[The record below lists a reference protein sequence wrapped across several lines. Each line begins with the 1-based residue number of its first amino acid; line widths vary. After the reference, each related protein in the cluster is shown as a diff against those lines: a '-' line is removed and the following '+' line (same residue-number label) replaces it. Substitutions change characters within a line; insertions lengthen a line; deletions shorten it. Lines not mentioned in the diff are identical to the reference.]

1 MLPSLG
7 QQKANPMFIKLT
19 QLPNY
24 IISPTASPVYV
35 NPDFITHMLPY
46 EKKIY
51 RYDLRAAPSE
61 PCPQE
66 TALVTCICFPAGLQE
81 EVDSIDVQETL
92 EEILYMI
99 GQCNATN

>member
-1 MLPSLG
+1 
-7 QQKANPMFIKLT
+7 MFIKLT

-24 IISPTASPVYV
+24 IISPTAPPVYV
-35 NPDFITHMLPY
+35 NPDLITHMLPY

-51 RYDLRAAPSE
+51 RYDLRATPSG

-66 TALVTCICFPAGLQE
+66 TARVTCICFPAGLQE
-81 EVDSIDVQETL
+81 EADSIDVQETP
-92 EEILYMI
+92 EEILYLI